1 VDAFTLGSFERQLR
15 EVWGMTPESE
25 PGSFFLPVVRKELL
39 KQEGG
44 AVEITADD
52 MHVSKAQ
59 KKGDEKQLE
68 KILGNTGVQ
77 SYRWWMRGV
86 ARAQSVARIGRDVD
100 RGEGTGFLVK
110 GCDLQG
116 SFGDDVVLL
125 TNAHVVSE
133 TVRNAIRPDEAVI
146 LFESHDGQEP
156 IEYSVTELLWSSPP
170 DELDTSILRLDKP
183 VKGIEPCPV
192 HSRLPSPNR
201 SRVYIIGHPQGGTLS
216 FSVQDNKLLDH
227 EAPIVHYH
235 APTEPGSSGSPV
247 FNAQWKLIAIHH
259 AGGMKLRKLHG
270 KAGTYPANEG
280 LWIQSIIEALN
291 EAFGGSP

>member
-1 VDAFTLGSFERQLR
+1 
-15 EVWGMTPESE
+15 MTPERE

-52 MHVSKAQ
+52 MQVSKAQ

-110 GCDLQG
+110 GSDLQG
-116 SFGDDVVLL
+116 SFGDDMVLL

-146 LFESHDGQEP
+146 LFESHEGREP
-156 IEYSVTELLWSSPP
+156 IEYAVTELLWSSPP
-170 DELDTSILRLDKP
+170 DAPDTTILRLDKP
-183 VKGIEPCPV
+183 VEGIEPCPV
-192 HSRLPSPNR
+192 HLRLPSPNR

-216 FSVQDNKLLDH
+216 FSVQNNKLLDH

-247 FNAQWKLIAIHH
+247 FNPQWKLIAIHH

-270 KAGTYPANEG
+270 KAGTYRANEG